1 MNIDDEIDD
10 DEAGNG
16 HDHAAPVA
24 DPVLIALQLC
34 TIANNKTLAAAV
46 KKLDR
51 LDRQYADTQDKLASL
66 TAQAAELET
75 ALTQRAAELDARA
88 ATITKREDEHAAA
101 IEEAR
106 DHLRAYYDRIADM
119 DRRIRYRILS
129 SANLLHGFNER
140 LQDLPSWPAIKQM
153 IPGLPPDPPAA
164 PAPEVVTQEVRE
176 DWAGSVFAPST
187 LTRTVSQ

>member
-10 DEAGNG
+10 GEAGNG

-51 LDRQYADTQDKLASL
+51 LDRKYADTQDKLASL

-75 ALTQRAAELDARA
+75 VLTQRAAELDARA
-88 ATITKREDEHAAA
+88 VELERRETEFAAS

-106 DHLRAYYDRIADM
+106 NNLAQYHDNLAQEDKRL
-119 DRRIRYRILS
+119 RYRILS
-129 SANLLHGFNER
+129 HANLL
-140 LQDLPSWPAIKQM
+140 
-153 IPGLPPDPPAA
+153 
-164 PAPEVVTQEVRE
+164 
-176 DWAGSVFAPST
+176 
-187 LTRTVSQ
+187 